1 MQEEGLSIDIKI
13 GNIQKEWHWIKSEL
27 EELLRDNPQLLYKP
41 EDVYARCLYGE
52 SSLLLVDKGFIVVI
66 ITEDETQTK
75 KSLFVWIAKTL
86 NKPTGF
92 IELKN
97 IWKTLEILGKE
108 SGCSTIE
115 TSTPIKRVGRY
126 LEKTGWTLKT
136 IDYTKDLI

>member
-13 GNIQKEWHWIKSEL
+13 GNIQKEWHWIKPEL
-27 EELLRDNPQLLYKP
+27 EELLTANPQLLYRP

-52 SSLLLVDKGFIVVI
+52 SSLLLVDKGFIIVT
-66 ITEDETQTK
+66 ITEDEVRDIK
-75 KSLFVWIAKTL
+75 IFYVWIAKTL
-86 NKPTGF
+86 NKPTGL

-97 IWKTLEILGKE
+97 IWKSLEILGKQ

-136 IDYTKDLI
+136 LEYTKDI

>member
-13 GNIQKEWHWIKSEL
+13 GNIQKEWHWIKPEI
-27 EELLRDNPQLLYKP
+27 EQLLADNPQLTYKV
-41 EDVYARCLYGE
+41 EDVYAKCLYKDA
-52 SSLLLVDKGFIVVI
+52 SLILVDKGFIVVI

>member
-1 MQEEGLSIDIKI
+1 M
-13 GNIQKEWHWIKSEL
+13 
-27 EELLRDNPQLLYKP
+27 
-41 EDVYARCLYGE
+41 
-52 SSLLLVDKGFIVVI
+52 I